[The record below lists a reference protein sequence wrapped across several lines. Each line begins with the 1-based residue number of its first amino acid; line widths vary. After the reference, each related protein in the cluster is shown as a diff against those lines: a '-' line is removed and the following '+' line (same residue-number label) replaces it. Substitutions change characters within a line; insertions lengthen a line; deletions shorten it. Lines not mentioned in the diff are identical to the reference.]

1 MPASPPVFDLI
12 VIGAGMAGHCAAL
25 EAAQRGARALLLEKT
40 AEYGGSTMM
49 CGGAFA
55 FAGTEI
61 QKKLAIPDSP
71 ELLEKDLLIAG
82 KYRNDPALV
91 HVYAEQQLDAYRWLT
106 ALGLSFDKV
115 SLSGSQSL
123 PRNHSIDPV
132 HAIKLLHARALEAG
146 VTYRA
151 NAGVRRLLT
160 AGKGEGDDDDDG
172 DGDGASRQVVGV
184 LLEGGERIATRGG
197 VVIATGGFSRSKE
210 MVERFAPQLR
220 EAKPMGG
227 YGNTG
232 DGLRMAWALG
242 ADLVDMGYA
251 KGSFGA
257 PVGAPKPGKEE
268 IAPRLISAMYRGAI
282 VVGADGR
289 RFVDESVS
297 YKTIGDRCLELPK
310 ALAFQVMDQQVMDQS
325 STLPTVAD
333 YRGALDAGLMHQA
346 ATLEALAAELG
357 IDTAGL
363 MATVARYND
372 AVDGKQADEFGR
384 SSLSTGY
391 GKPTRVER
399 APFYGLACTTGLTST
414 YCGLHTDTD
423 ARVLDVYGA
432 PIPGLYATGE
442 VMGGFHGE
450 TYMSGSS
457 LAKGCIFGRLAAR
470 DALARAGAGAGAAM
484 PASRA
489 AGGPDRQHP
498 PE

>member
-1 MPASPPVFDLI
+1 MPANTLSTSFDLI
-12 VIGAGMAGHCAAL
+12 VIGAGMAGHCATL

-61 QKKLAIPDSP
+61 QKKMEIPDSP
-71 ELLEKDLLIAG
+71 ELLERDLLIAG
-82 KYRNDPALV
+82 KHRNDPALV
-91 HVYAEQQLDAYRWLT
+91 HVYAEQQLDAYRWLMS
-106 ALGLSFDKV
+106 LGLSFDKV
-115 SLSGSQSL
+115 SLSGSQSV

-132 HAIKLLHARALEAG
+132 HAIKLLHTRSLEAG
-146 VTYRA
+146 ATYRA
-151 NAGVRRLLT
+151 NASVQRLLT
-160 AGKGEGDDDDDG
+160 EGEGD
-172 DGDGASRQVVGV
+172 ARQVIGV
-184 LLEGGERIATRGG
+184 VLESGERIEARGG

-210 MVERFAPQLR
+210 MVERFAPHLR

-251 KGSFGA
+251 KGTFGA
-257 PVGAPKPGKEE
+257 PTAAPTPGKEE
-268 IAPRLISAMYRGAI
+268 AAPRLISAMYRGAI
-282 VVGADGR
+282 VVGANGR

-297 YKTIGDRCLELPK
+297 YKTIGDRCLEQPK

-333 YRGALDAGLMHQA
+333 YRGALDAGLMRQA
-346 ATLEALAAELG
+346 DSLEALATELG
-357 IDTAGL
+357 IGVAGL
-363 MATVARYND
+363 MATIARYND
-372 AVDGKQADEFGR
+372 AIDGKQADEFGR

-470 DALARAGAGAGAAM
+470 DALARSGASAAAL
-484 PASRA
+484 AS
-489 AGGPDRQHP
+489 
-498 PE
+498 